1 MTEHGYPFAAVV
13 GQERVKKALLLNL
26 IDPRIGGVLLC
37 GEKGTAKS
45 TVVRGL
51 AALTRQRVVEL
62 PLNITEDMLVGSIDF
77 ERAVR
82 DGVRAFS
89 GGVLARAD
97 GQILYADEVNLLPDG
112 IVSTLICA
120 AAAGEN
126 LVEREGISW
135 RHPCRFA
142 LVGTMNPE
150 EGKLRP
156 QFLDRFGLYVDVA
169 GERDVE
175 KRCEILRRRL
185 SYEKDP
191 AAFCHSWQKE
201 SERLSLRI
209 RRAQDLVK
217 EIEPDEAVRRLAA
230 EYALRAGCQ
239 GNRAE
244 LVLVRTAA
252 ANAAWEGR
260 SYITGEDMKEAALF
274 VLPHRQREAQPPEP
288 ERQPEPPEREPEEQT
303 ADGPQEQPEPPEEQP
318 PEGPEQEAGSPP
330 EAEPDDGSGA
340 PPPEAPPPGER
351 AAPEE
356 DLVQGEEISLLSILP
371 ALPRDRLQ
379 RQGSGRRNK
388 TKSGTDKGRYAGFTA
403 HPTPRQHDLALDAT
417 LRAAAPYQKWRDHA
431 ECAVALRESDLRF
444 KVRESRVGA
453 TIVFVVDA
461 SGSMGAQKRMKAAKE
476 AILSMLLD
484 SYQKRDKIGLVAFR
498 KDGAQTLLDIT
509 ASVDLAEKK
518 LQALPTGGRTPLAAG
533 LFQAWQL
540 LRARRRKDP
549 EMLPMVVL
557 VTDGRANRPL
567 WTDDAVADAMQAAE
581 LIRRDGIRAM
591 VIDTEKDFISLH
603 IAAQAAQ
610 AMGAD
615 YCKVDELRGEE
626 LRSIVRSG
634 TLLSGL
640 DAG

>member
-1 MTEHGYPFAAVV
+1 MTEFGYPFAAVV

-51 AALTRQRVVEL
+51 AALTGKKVVEL

-77 ERAVR
+77 EKAVR
-82 DGVRAFS
+82 DGVREFS
-89 GGVLARAD
+89 GGVLSRAD
-97 GQILYADEVNLLPDG
+97 GQLLYVDEVNLLPDG
-112 IVSTLICA
+112 IVSILICA

-126 LVEREGISW
+126 LVEREGVSF

-156 QFLDRFGLYVDVA
+156 QFLDRFGLYVEVT

-191 AAFCHSWQKE
+191 SAFCRSWQGE
-201 SERLSLRI
+201 SDLLSERIL
-209 RRAQDLVK
+209 RAQTLVR
-217 EIEPDEAVRRLAA
+217 EIEPEEGIRRLAA
-230 EYALRAGCQ
+230 EYALRAGCE
-239 GNRAE
+239 GNRCE

-260 SYITGEDMKEAALF
+260 SHITREDLQEAALF
-274 VLPHRQREAQPPEP
+274 VLPHRQREAQEPEP
-288 ERQPEPPEREPEEQT
+288 EREEPPEREQREVPPAEAEEPQPPSEEQSPEEQ
-303 ADGPQEQPEPPEEQP
+303 
-318 PEGPEQEAGSPP
+318 EGENGSP
-330 EAEPDDGSGA
+330 AEGEQDPGDDAASPDV
-340 PPPEAPPPGER
+340 PPPESGP
-351 AAPEE
+351 APEE
-356 DLVQGEEISLLSILP
+356 ELVQGEKITLLSILP
-371 ALPRDRLQ
+371 ALPRDRLF

-388 TKSGTDKGRYAGFTA
+388 TKSGTDKGRYASFTA
-403 HPTPRQHDLALDAT
+403 HPTPRQHDVALDAT
-417 LRAAAPYQKWRDHA
+417 LRAAAPSQKWRDHT
-431 ECAVALRESDLRF
+431 ECAVALTEGDLRF
-444 KVRESRVGA
+444 KVRESHVGA

-484 SYQKRDKIGLVAFR
+484 SYQKRDRIGLVAFR
-498 KDGAQTLLDIT
+498 REGAETLLDIT

-533 LFQAWQL
+533 LYQAWQL

-567 WTDDAVADAMQAAE
+567 WTDDAVADALRAAE
-581 LIRRDGIRAM
+581 LIRRDNIHAM

-603 IAAQAAQ
+603 IASQVAE
-610 AMGAD
+610 AMNAD

-626 LRSIVRSG
+626 LRAIVKNG
-634 TLLSGL
+634 TLLGDL
-640 DAG
+640 DAV